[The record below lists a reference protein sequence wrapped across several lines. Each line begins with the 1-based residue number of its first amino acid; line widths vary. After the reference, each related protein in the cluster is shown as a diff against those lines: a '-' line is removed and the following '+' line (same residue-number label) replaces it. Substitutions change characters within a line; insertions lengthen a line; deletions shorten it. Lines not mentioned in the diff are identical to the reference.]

1 MRRLIVG
8 TIAVSLFMIALDFGE
23 RKHDSGVT
31 PSETDVV
38 GVTARVLSHLAGQ
51 RDISID
57 KGRLICH
64 LTSIGPAWEAEGD
77 GEKGLMEAWAMMWL
91 GLDWSPEELSN
102 TEGMARLF
110 ERGFWREGED
120 PAHALQSL
128 ANRVELDGRCRQL
141 AGLDVQNQG
150 RANIF

>member
-38 GVTARVLSHLAGQ
+38 GVTARVLSHLAAKHEM
-51 RDISID
+51 SID

-64 LTSIGPAWEAEGD
+64 LMNVEPAWEAKGD
-77 GEKGLMEAWAMMWL
+77 GGQVLMEAWAMLWL
-91 GLDWSPEELSN
+91 GLEWSP
-102 TEGMARLF
+102 
-110 ERGFWREGED
+110 
-120 PAHALQSL
+120 
-128 ANRVELDGRCRQL
+128 
-141 AGLDVQNQG
+141 QG
-150 RANIF
+150 TK